1 MSSKRSPI
9 RGRFFDERTE
19 PNGPSQKE
27 STASPTVQAG
37 VTEANYR
44 LLVQQLVLCNEE
56 IERLQVIE
64 KQLLAE
70 NAKLKQ
76 TIAGYQQH
84 TTGHAVPATPPKD
97 IYAYQSP
104 AKHTAEDATPKEEAT
119 PAESTTPTLRPYL
132 GVEVMDTGSEVV
144 VKNIL
149 PGGGADDAGVQVND
163 VILRWNGRPVSS
175 RSEFGLLVSQAEV
188 GSIVKLQVERGP
200 KKQILL
206 LRVEVKGT
214 TGVKTPTKN
223 PRQSRVSQ
231 GNQGSNRKASASS
244 DLDRLNVALN

>member
-9 RGRFFDERTE
+9 RGRFFDETTE
-19 PNGPSQKE
+19 PNGAPQVESAPPS
-27 STASPTVQAG
+27 TVQSG
-37 VTEANYR
+37 VSEANYR

-56 IERLQVIE
+56 IERLQVVE
-64 KQLLAE
+64 KRLLAE

-76 TIAGYQQH
+76 SISEFQVSSQL
-84 TTGHAVPATPPKD
+84 PATPPKD
-97 IYAYQSP
+97 VYAYHSP
-104 AKHTAEDATPKEEAT
+104 AKFPTDDVTPKEEGSA
-119 PAESTTPTLRPYL
+119 AAAAPTLRPYL

-163 VILRWNGRPVSS
+163 IILRWNGRPVSS
-175 RSEFGLLVSQAEV
+175 RQEFGLLVSQSEV

-214 TGVKTPTKN
+214 TGVKTPAKG
-223 PRQSRVSQ
+223 PRQYRTPQS
-231 GNQGSNRKASASS
+231 NQGSNRKPSATS